1 MPPPRSLTDLLSRVR
16 EFDDRVDCA
25 FDALRGHKTADRLF
39 YAASE
44 LGDFSLIWHLFGV
57 ARGLTSDR
65 KANEA
70 IRLSAVLAAE
80 SVLVNGVVKSFFRR
94 RRPEWVSET
103 PRPHKLRRPRSSSF
117 PSGHASAAFTAAT
130 LLAED
135 DPLWPLYYAAAAL
148 RGVEPDL
155 REDPSRLRCGRRRG
169 HRHGDRQNCPQS
181 VAKASLRNDP
191 EGRRVAAPHEPVVRR
206 DLGLSLPLRPQRP

>member
-1 MPPPRSLTDLLSRVR
+1 MLPSRSTPLSLTDLAARVR
-16 EFDDRVDCA
+16 AFDDRVDSA
-25 FDALRGHKTADRLF
+25 FDALRGTKTADRAF

-44 LGDFSLIWHLFGV
+44 LGDFSLIWHLVGV

-80 SVLVNGVVKSFFRR
+80 SVLVNGIVKSFFRR
-94 RRPEWVSET
+94 RRPEWLSET
-103 PRPHKLRRPRSSSF
+103 PRPHRLRRPRSSSF

-135 DPLWPLYYAAAAL
+135 DPLWPLYYAAAAF
-148 RGVEPDL
+148 VAS
-155 REDPSRLRCGRRRG
+155 SRTYVKIHHASDVVAGAATGIAIGRIAR
-169 HRHGDRQNCPQS
+169 
-181 VAKASLRNDP
+181 KAWPKPR
-191 EGRRVAAPHEPVVRR
+191 
-206 DLGLSLPLRPQRP
+206 